1 MKKNLI
7 VSLTFMFLIVLSAAA
22 QKQQHRFGI
31 SPGISLATIKVT
43 TPLGEAD
50 KKAKIGFDGG
60 VFAEFNVSDMFA
72 VQPEINY
79 SMQGVKLSDGSNEA
93 FFRFNYLTIPVLAK
107 VKPVPCLSFFAGPQL
122 GILLSAESEDATGTK
137 NDVKDLLEDTDFY
150 AVLGAEYQHTSGFF
164 LGARY
169 NLGLQ
174 KIVEDG
180 GEYIKNRYFSI
191 RVGYSMPFK
200 GKVKSK

>member
-1 MKKNLI
+1 MKKNLFF
-7 VSLTFMFLIVLSAAA
+7 SLTFLCLSVSVVNA
-22 QKQQHRFGI
+22 QHRFGV
-31 SPGISLATIKVT
+31 SPGLSFATIKIT
-43 TPLGEAD
+43 QSLGETD
-50 KKAKIGFDGG
+50 KKAKLGFDGG
-60 VFAEFNVSDMFA
+60 VFAEFNVSDMLA

-79 SMQGVKLSDGSNEA
+79 SMQGVKLTDGSNEA
-93 FFRFNYLTIPVLAK
+93 FFRFNYLTIPVLVK
-107 VKPVPCLSFFAGPQL
+107 VKPVKSLSFFAGPQL

-137 NDVKDLLEDTDFY
+137 NDVKEALEDTDFY

-174 KIVEDG
+174 KIVEEG
-180 GEYIKNRYFSI
+180 GEYIKNRYFSV